1 MFQCRAL
8 VCTVL
13 TFLMSTAAIGTD
25 AEAQSF
31 AVGRSIETPEHPNAV
46 AIGDFNNDGHQD
58 IVIPC
63 YSPNSVSVA
72 LADGTGGFGPAV
84 AYEAGGG
91 PRFAAVADFNGD
103 GHADIV
109 VANQD
114 SADVAVLL
122 GTGAGTFAPTRRVPA
137 GLRPFHLAVSDLN
150 NDGSSDI
157 LVANSASHTISILL
171 GDGHGG
177 FSTAGSVP
185 VGTTPQAVVAADF
198 NLDGKL
204 DLAASNYGSNDVWV
218 VHGNGDGSFAGTSIY
233 AVGAAPFTL
242 ASADLN
248 SDGRPDLAVPE
259 FQWRDGVPAS
269 ESGERRICRRDDD
282 SCRAEP
288 TRRDAR
294 RPRRRRRLRPGGREP
309 LQQHYLGS
317 SRCWYRRVRGR
328 CAGTASAM
336 DPFFVAAL
344 DVNDDGFLD
353 LASLI
358 VTATLS
364 ASSSVR
370 HMAHSSLPL
379 QYPRGAVSAVW
390 RLAISTGTATRIS
403 SPRTPGRTAS
413 RYSWGA
419 ATALWL
425 VLRNT
430 RARKPMGGRA
440 RRLHRRWP
448 PRHCVSQLRCE

>member
-1 MFQCRAL
+1 MGGGHFFADTHDLPSSRLWRDWCSSAARSF
-8 VCTVL
+8 VTVL

-157 LVANSASHTISILL
+157 LVANSASTLFLSFSATGTGDSRRREACPL
-171 GDGHGG
+171 G
-177 FSTAGSVP
+177 
-185 VGTTPQAVVAADF
+185 
-198 NLDGKL
+198 
-204 DLAASNYGSNDVWV
+204 
-218 VHGNGDGSFAGTSIY
+218 
-233 AVGAAPFTL
+233 
-242 ASADLN
+242 
-248 SDGRPDLAVPE
+248 
-259 FQWRDGVPAS
+259 
-269 ESGERRICRRDDD
+269 
-282 SCRAEP
+282 
-288 TRRDAR
+288 
-294 RPRRRRRLRPGGREP
+294 RRRRRWWRPISTWTESLTSP
-309 LQQHYLGS
+309 PQITAPTTCGS
-317 SRCWYRRVRGR
+317 
-328 CAGTASAM
+328 
-336 DPFFVAAL
+336 
-344 DVNDDGFLD
+344 
-353 LASLI
+353 
-358 VTATLS
+358 
-364 ASSSVR
+364 
-370 HMAHSSLPL
+370 
-379 QYPRGAVSAVW
+379 
-390 RLAISTGTATRIS
+390 STGTAMVRS
-403 SPRTPGRTAS
+403 RGRLSTPL
-413 RYSWGA
+413 
-419 ATALWL
+419 ALL
-425 VLRNT
+425 HLRW
-430 RARKPMGGRA
+430 RART
-440 RRLHRRWP
+440 
-448 PRHCVSQLRCE
+448 